1 MSKDKKSPYIKSG
14 ESLNPKN
21 VIYSFL
27 PCHCKTEKN
36 EELRRLSV
44 ISHVSTKTMFLI
56 RRCACFSHFRQ
67 TCVTL
72 LDNSGGCMLQ
82 NLILTARAPSTCI
95 SAEKELARLLASK
108 SKVNALTS
116 ILHITSGLGLIAL
129 VALAC
134 MFVNPDLAEKFRV
147 LSPFSDDTTIAA
159 ENKVEEPNLA
169 LLMATPQLVNQAN
182 EDESTG
188 NIRIE
193 SNYQNLIGTQ
203 RQQQLVTS
211 WLAKRYRVADEAID
225 MLVSATYLTAK
236 ETKLDPLLILSV
248 IAIESRF
255 NPFSESPVG
264 AQGLMQV
271 MSKVHHEKFSELGGI
286 KAALNPVANIKV
298 GAMILK
304 EYVNSAGSVEAGL
317 KRYVGAADMETDGGY
332 GSLVMA
338 EYKRLKDVAAG
349 KSVSIYSTTA
359 KPSMISRPQ
368 EVNEKRNEEITQQ
381 ASIAADQVA
390 GI

>member
-1 MSKDKKSPYIKSG
+1 
-14 ESLNPKN
+14 
-21 VIYSFL
+21 
-27 PCHCKTEKN
+27 
-36 EELRRLSV
+36 
-44 ISHVSTKTMFLI
+44 
-56 RRCACFSHFRQ
+56 
-67 TCVTL
+67 
-72 LDNSGGCMLQ
+72 MLQ
-82 NLILTARAPSTCI
+82 NLILTARSPSKCI

-108 SKVNALTS
+108 SKVNVLTT
-116 ILHITSGLGLIAL
+116 ILHLTSGLGLIAL
-129 VALAC
+129 VVLGS

-147 LSPFSDDTTIAA
+147 LSPFSDDTTIAV
-159 ENKVEEPNLA
+159 EDKVAEPNLA
-169 LLMATPQLVNQAN
+169 LLMATPQLVSQVGDVETGAN
-182 EDESTG
+182 ASSEG
-188 NIRIE
+188 
-193 SNYQNLIGTQ
+193 NYQNLIGTQ
-203 RQQQLVTS
+203 RQQQLVTN
-211 WLAKRYRVADEAID
+211 WLSKRYRVADEAID

-271 MSKVHHEKFSELGGI
+271 MSKVHHEKFSDLGGI

-332 GSLVMA
+332 GGLVMA

-368 EVNEKRNEEITQQ
+368 DVNDKRPDEITQQ
-381 ASIAADQVA
+381 ASMNTDQIA

>member
-1 MSKDKKSPYIKSG
+1 
-14 ESLNPKN
+14 
-21 VIYSFL
+21 
-27 PCHCKTEKN
+27 
-36 EELRRLSV
+36 
-44 ISHVSTKTMFLI
+44 
-56 RRCACFSHFRQ
+56 
-67 TCVTL
+67 
-72 LDNSGGCMLQ
+72 MLQ
-82 NLILTARAPSTCI
+82 NLILTARSPSKYL

-108 SKVNALTS
+108 TKVAPLTAV
-116 ILHITSGLGLIAL
+116 LHFTSGLGLLAL
-129 VALAC
+129 LVLTC
-134 MFVNPDLAEKFRV
+134 MFFNPELANKFQAI
-147 LSPFSDDTTIAA
+147 SPFNNETAINLET
-159 ENKVEEPNLA
+159 KTEEPNLSM
-169 LLMATPQLVNQAN
+169 LMATPQVVANINNQETGTN
-182 EDESTG
+182 EDLATAT
-188 NIRIE
+188 
-193 SNYQNLIGTQ
+193 NYKALIGNQ

-211 WLAKRYRVADEAID
+211 WLSKRYRVADEAID

-271 MSKVHHEKFSELGGI
+271 MSKIHHEKFSDLGGI

-304 EYVNSAGSVEAGL
+304 EYVTSAGSIEAGL
-317 KRYVGAADMETDGGY
+317 KRYVGAADNETDGGY
-332 GSLVMA
+332 GGLVMA

-359 KPSMISRPQ
+359 KPSMIARPP
-368 EVNEKRNEEITQQ
+368 EIINEKRNDEITQQ
-381 ASIAADQVA
+381 TVSTDQIA